1 MAIAK
6 DDPDEPVGPRNPAVL
21 YGLGN
26 IFENAVD
33 FARERVQVEATWTAD
48 TVAVVVADDGSGFPP
63 EIIDRMGE
71 PYVTS
76 ERGRRMRGREL
87 PGLGLGFF
95 IAKTLLARAGAKI
108 SLENRKFPQRGAIV
122 RIRWKRPDFERPVML
137 EKASAEV
144 EPTGIEPNIEAPPL
158 AESG

>member
-1 MAIAK
+1 MFGK
-6 DDPDEPVGPRNPAVL
+6 GVD
-21 YGLGN
+21 LG
-26 IFENAVD
+26 
-33 FARERVQVEATWTAD
+33 RERVQVGGGWTD
-48 TVAVVVADDGSGFPP
+48 DKVVVEVNDDGSGFPP

-108 SLENRKFPQRGAIV
+108 SLENRKFPPPRPIV
-122 RIRWKRPDFERPVML
+122 PVRCKPPDFDRPAML
-137 EKASAEV
+137 E
-144 EPTGIEPNIEAPPL
+144 
-158 AESG
+158 